1 MVFRFTQT
9 RPLDLAAAISLE
21 VGGGVLAAVVEGLVA
36 AGAAAVVAGL
46 AGDGAVAGVVV
57 LAAGVV
63 VDAGA
68 VVDAAAASAL
78 AFFFLDVLVVVDV
91 WADVPVAGV
100 VVWAIRRLAE
110 SRELRASMCR
120 AFI

>member
-1 MVFRFTQT
+1 M
-9 RPLDLAAAISLE
+9 
-21 VGGGVLAAVVEGLVA
+21 
-36 AGAAAVVAGL
+36 VAGL
-46 AGDGAVAGVVV
+46 AGAAAGVAAGVVV
-57 LAAGVV
+57 LAAGAV

-68 VVDAAAASAL
+68 AGGCSGCTSAL

-91 WADVPVAGV
+91 WAEVPVAGV
-100 VVWAIRRLAE
+100 VVWAITRLAE